1 MEKKRKVGGTH
12 IGFVLSFVI
21 FILFLIFLYIALEP
35 QIQIGRNK
43 QFLLDNLEFQFVF
56 GNITTS
62 NTIIMTISNNSEIT
76 QPGKTCLLLQNI
88 RGPGEN
94 QIPQSYFPNKLKI
107 INNSGQTFNY
117 SEKGN
122 DNLRIGKWPGGSL
135 KSNGYLLKIYF
146 SEDFQEDLGDDSGTG
161 CATPEEYMVNSL
173 VEEDQVFES
182 KIFDLVDLYEA
193 DYDSLKT
200 QLGIPEDTDFWFNFT
215 FANGT
220 STWPPEKNIPST
232 SNIYVSETPVQYLD
246 SGANT
251 QLGFLLMKLW

>member
-1 MEKKRKVGGTH
+1 MEKKRQVGGTH

-21 FILFLIFLYIALEP
+21 FILFLIFLFIALEP

-56 GNITTS
+56 GNFTTS
-62 NTIIMTISNNSEIT
+62 TTIIMTITNNSEIG

-107 INNSGQTFNY
+107 INISGSVFNY
-117 SEKGN
+117 SEQG
-122 DNLRIGKWPGGSL
+122 DDDLRIGEWSHGYL
-135 KSNGYLLKIYF
+135 ESNGYLLKIYF
-146 SEDFQEDLGDDSGTG
+146 SEDFQEDSGDPGEG
-161 CATPEEYMVNSL
+161 CATPEEYMVSSL
-173 VEEDQVFES
+173 FEEDQVFES
-182 KIFDLVDLYEA
+182 KIFDLVKLYKD
-193 DYDSLKT
+193 DYDSLKM
-200 QLGIPEDTDFWFNFT
+200 QLGIPDDTDFWFNFT

-232 SNIYVSETPVQYLD
+232 SDIYVSESLVQYLD
-246 SGANT
+246 TDANT
-251 QLGFLLMKLW
+251 QLGFLLIKLW